1 MCNRFFGV
9 IIVEKSTLHSLT
21 EDGLLDQILQE
32 LAMLPLSYT
41 VIHVL
46 QLNKNI
52 VIMSREQI
60 EGTLL

>member
-1 MCNRFFGV
+1 MCNKFFGV
-9 IIVEKSTLHSLT
+9 IILEKSTWHSPT

-32 LAMLPLSYT
+32 LVMLPLSYT
-41 VIHVL
+41 VIFL

-52 VIMSREQI
+52 VIMSREQV